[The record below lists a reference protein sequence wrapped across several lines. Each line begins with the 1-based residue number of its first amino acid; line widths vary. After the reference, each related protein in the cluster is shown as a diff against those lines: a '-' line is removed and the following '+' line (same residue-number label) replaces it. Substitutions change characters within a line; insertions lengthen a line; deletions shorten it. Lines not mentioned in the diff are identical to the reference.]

1 MFQGVSTSVSEVII
15 LGWRKYS
22 YWPKSLTPDQ
32 RFPYRDSEWVFRG
45 CYWRWLAP
53 KILESYSKEEEIM
66 YLEGLLSFLRQRIK
80 KIEERINE
88 LRSSKS

>member
-1 MFQGVSTSVSEVII
+1 M
-15 LGWRKYS
+15 
-22 YWPKSLTPDQ
+22 
-32 RFPYRDSEWVFRG
+32 
-45 CYWRWLAP
+45 AP